1 MTPCSEAKV
10 KADTSSAYILFYRRR
25 GLSWPTPHL
34 SVPDPTPATPISDP
48 SSMKKSHG
56 MDLSPNNP
64 HHPPPAVSDALDRL
78 SSASPLSYPPPTSGY
93 ETLFIIYPENCRKFP
108 ELKNIIE
115 ELETNVNVCRFNS
128 ISSDKERMAA
138 FKQNN
143 FTTTKVDLKIHPFMV
158 KLYRDNQAV
167 LKKLSKTVQST
178 VHCIIN
184 LLSICLILLNIQGNR
199 FIQSFRNTCLV

>member
-34 SVPDPTPATPISDP
+34 
-48 SSMKKSHG
+48 SMKKSHG

-115 ELETNVNVCRFNS
+115 ELETNVNVCRFNN

-158 KLYRDNQAV
+158 KLSSENQAV